1 MRPLRRGP
9 QPGSQRGS
17 RVGVA
22 GRIYLTGL
30 VCAALAAVVGI
41 SIERARFGPNDQNE
55 ALARVERSVRTEI
68 DSVASAL
75 NGIASAVAREPALFD
90 TAAADPAGSRPLLD
104 RADRA
109 LQGRTAGVFAVTA
122 YRPSGAWPLA
132 WSGVPSEIGVDR
144 IAGPETY
151 FVARGP
157 LGLRLIYIKPVLDP
171 VSGHRVGV
179 IAAERLV
186 SSSRGIRT
194 AAPEEGVLSLPTLVP
209 VTVRPHDPGA
219 SVPGFVI
226 QSPLGQ
232 PLLVARVTPEA
243 IQETRARWRENISAI
258 VLGILALTLIV
269 ALPPL
274 LRWRGA
280 FPALNDHLKAMGVI
294 LSLLAAA
301 RLLLWLAPTER
312 WTDQVFRLTALGP
325 GLRILLR
332 TPIDFLLTLATIAA
346 VVVLAFDLVERL
358 RRTIRHRLPPP
369 DSRSDWAMFAT
380 TQLGA
385 GAAVALLLVGYE
397 VLLGNA
403 ISATSVDALH
413 FSLHPLVSARLAFAV
428 GLLMAQAVV
437 FWAGIVFVV
446 LMTLPWR
453 APRSGGIALAGFAL
467 QALPVLA
474 ISIFPR
480 AIGAAPST
488 VPAMPTAF
496 AGLACLALAWG
507 MVWVR
512 PRYRH
517 ASQALRL
524 FAGALVLLIPAFVL
538 YPSVHHF
545 ADRGLR
551 RLVEEEYARQAK
563 DQRPELQAKLRNV
576 LQQID
581 ALDIPNLAAPAPAQA
596 AASNIAF
603 EMWANTNLALE
614 RLASSLELYDA
625 EGRPA
630 ARFTL
635 NLPDYVSTAQRW
647 REPSCDWEIFEE
659 ASLFG
664 SEERRLFHAGR
675 GICDANSDTPTGGS
689 IVVTV
694 MLDYETLPFITVR
707 NPYNELIRPADSL
720 PPEGSAGRTVQFVV
734 YGWGRG
740 SLYSS
745 SARAF
750 PLDDTL
756 LGLIAQ
762 SRRPFWTTMS
772 DGEREYSTYIQNDRV
787 GIYVIGFPV
796 VTRVDHLINLA
807 ELATLIGLTYVVLL
821 ALAWSV
827 SALGGTTAASGRALL
842 REVRASFYRKLFLA
856 FLAASVLPVMVLAL
870 ATRTFFELQLES
882 SVQSDAVRTAAV
894 AQRVIEEYVALQEL
908 DAGGSQP
915 SDDIMVW
922 LSRAIDQDVN
932 IYRGPMLRATSERD
946 LFDSGL
952 LPERTPSHV
961 YRAIEI
967 ERLSS
972 HVGQEVIGSVPHV
985 LAAAPVRLEEGRAI
999 LTVPLALRQQEVD
1012 RQIDTLD
1019 RRVLLAAVL
1028 FALLGAAI
1036 GYSMAERIGDPVN
1049 RLTRATRRIARG
1061 DFSARVAETSS
1072 DELRRLVADFN
1083 RMAADLERQRNELQ
1097 RTHRLE
1103 AWAEMARQ
1111 VAHEIKN
1118 PLTPIQL
1125 SSEHLMRVNKDKGE
1139 PLTPVLEECVTSILS
1154 QVKLLRQISAE
1165 FSSFASRPTPHPAPT
1180 SLAELI
1186 PPVVEPYIAG
1196 LAGHVRIDVDVPA
1209 SLPLVVVD
1217 RLLLARAITNMM
1229 ENALHAMPGGG
1240 TLTIKAAAGPALSEV
1255 DGPSTVRLS
1264 VADTGSGM
1272 DPEALRRIFEPYF
1285 STKAT
1290 GTGLGLTIAKRNV
1303 ELHGGRIQ
1311 AESTLGKGTTV
1322 TIELPVGEGS
1332 IDNRQTP
1339 NE

>member
-1 MRPLRRGP
+1 VSTSAVPRPLR
-9 QPGSQRGS
+9 
-17 RVGVA
+17 
-22 GRIYLTGL
+22 RIYLTGL
-30 VCAALAAVVGI
+30 VCAALAASVGI
-41 SIERARFGPNDQNE
+41 AVERARFGPNDETE
-55 ALARVERSVRTEI
+55 ALARVERSVRAEI
-68 DSVASAL
+68 DTLASAL
-75 NGIASAVAREPALFD
+75 NDIASSVAREPALFD
-90 TAAADPAGSRPLLD
+90 TAVADPAVARDLLD
-104 RADRA
+104 RADQA
-109 LQGRTAGVFAVTA
+109 LQGRAAGVFAVTA

-132 WSGVPSEIGVDR
+132 WSGVPSEIGVER
-144 IAGPETY
+144 IAGPETF
-151 FVARGP
+151 FVAHGP
-157 LGLRLIYIKPVLDP
+157 LGLRLIYVKPVLDP
-171 VSGHRVGV
+171 VSGNRVGV

-186 SSSRGIRT
+186 SSSHGIQT

-209 VTVRPHDPGA
+209 VTVRPHDPRA
-219 SVPGFVI
+219 AAPGFVI

-232 PLLVARVTPEA
+232 PLLIARVTPQV
-243 IQETRARWRENISAI
+243 IQDTRARWRGNISAV

-274 LRWRGA
+274 LRWREA
-280 FPALNDHLKAMGVI
+280 FPKLRDHLKAIGLI
-294 LSLLAAA
+294 LALLAAA
-301 RLLLWLAPTER
+301 RLLLWFAPTAR
-312 WTDQVFRLTALGP
+312 WTDQVFRPATLGP
-325 GLRILLR
+325 ALRTLLR
-332 TPIDFLLTLATIAA
+332 TPTDFLLTMATIAA

-358 RRTIRHRLPPP
+358 RRTLRRRLPPP
-369 DSRSDWAMFAT
+369 ESRHDWSIFGI

-413 FSLHPLVSARLAFAV
+413 FSLHPLVSARLAFAL
-428 GLLMAQAVV
+428 GLLLAQAVV
-437 FWAGIVFVV
+437 FWSGIVIVMM
-446 LMTLPWR
+446 MTLPWR
-453 APRSGGIALAGFAL
+453 APRSGGIALAAFAL
-467 QALPVLA
+467 RTLPVLA

-480 AIGAAPST
+480 VIGAAPST
-488 VPAMPTAF
+488 VPAVATAF

-517 ASQALRL
+517 ASQTLRL
-524 FAGALVLLIPAFVL
+524 FAGALVLLIPAYVL

-563 DQRPELQAKLRNV
+563 DQRPELQAKLRTV

-581 ALDIPNLAAPAPAQA
+581 ALDIPNLAAPVPPQPGAP
-596 AASNIAF
+596 NPAF
-603 EMWANTNLALE
+603 EMWANTNLATE

-625 EGRPA
+625 TGQLAGR
-630 ARFTL
+630 RFAL
-635 NLPDYVSTAQRW
+635 NLPDYVSTAQTW

-659 ASLFG
+659 ASMFG

-675 GICDANSDTPTGGS
+675 GICEPNSDTPNGGS
-689 IVVTV
+689 IVVNV
-694 MLDYETLPFITVR
+694 MLDYETLPFITAR
-707 NPYNELIRPADSL
+707 NPYNELIGPADLL
-720 PPEGSAGRTVQFVV
+720 PPEGSAGRSVQFVV

-745 SARAF
+745 NTRAF
-750 PLDDTL
+750 PLNDTL
-756 LGLIAQ
+756 LDVIAQ

-772 DGEREYSTYIQNDRV
+772 DGEREYSTYIQNDRA

-796 VTRVDHLINLA
+796 VTRLDHLINLA
-807 ELATLIGLTYVVLL
+807 ELTTLVGLTYALLL
-821 ALAWSV
+821 ALSWSV

-882 SVQSDAVRTAAV
+882 SVQSDAVRVAAV
-894 AQRVIEEYVALQEL
+894 AQRVIEEYVALQER
-908 DAGGSQP
+908 DAGASP

-922 LSRAIDQDVN
+922 LSSAIDHDVN
-932 IYRGPMLRATSERD
+932 IYRGPTLYATSERD
-946 LFDSGL
+946 LFRSGV
-952 LPERTPSHV
+952 LPERTPGHV

-967 ERLSS
+967 DRLSS
-972 HVGQEVIGSVPHV
+972 HVGQEAIGAVPHM

-1186 PPVVEPYIAG
+1186 HSVVEPYLAG
-1196 LAGHVRIDVDVPA
+1196 LTGRVRIDVDVPA
-1209 SLPLVVVD
+1209 SLPMVLVD
-1217 RLLLARAITNMM
+1217 RVLLARAITNMM

-1240 TLTIKAAAGPALSEV
+1240 TLTIRAAAGP
-1255 DGPSTVRLS
+1255 STIRLS

-1303 ELHGGRIQ
+1303 ELQGGQILV
-1311 AESTLGKGTTV
+1311 ESSPGKGTTV
-1322 TIELPVGEGS
+1322 TIELPVGG
-1332 IDNRQTP
+1332 DR
-1339 NE
+1339 NEELKT

>member
-1 MRPLRRGP
+1 M
-9 QPGSQRGS
+9 
-17 RVGVA
+17 
-22 GRIYLTGL
+22 
-30 VCAALAAVVGI
+30 
-41 SIERARFGPNDQNE
+41 
-55 ALARVERSVRTEI
+55 
-68 DSVASAL
+68 
-75 NGIASAVAREPALFD
+75 
-90 TAAADPAGSRPLLD
+90 
-104 RADRA
+104 
-109 LQGRTAGVFAVTA
+109 
-122 YRPSGAWPLA
+122 
-132 WSGVPSEIGVDR
+132 
-144 IAGPETY
+144 
-151 FVARGP
+151 
-157 LGLRLIYIKPVLDP
+157 
-171 VSGHRVGV
+171 
-179 IAAERLV
+179 
-186 SSSRGIRT
+186 
-194 AAPEEGVLSLPTLVP
+194 LSLPTLVP
-209 VTVRPHDPGA
+209 VTVRPHDPRA
-219 SVPGFVI
+219 TAPGFIV

-232 PLLVARVTPEA
+232 PLLIARVTPQA
-243 IQETRARWRENISAI
+243 IQDTRARWRENISAV

-274 LRWRGA
+274 LRWREA
-280 FPALNDHLKAMGVI
+280 FPKLRDHLKAIGVI
-294 LSLLAAA
+294 LALLAAA
-301 RLLLWLAPTER
+301 RLLLWFAPTAR
-312 WTDQVFRLTALGP
+312 WTDQVFRPAALGP
-325 GLRILLR
+325 ALRTLLR
-332 TPIDFLLTLATIAA
+332 TPIDFLLTMATIAA

-358 RRTIRHRLPPP
+358 RRTLRHRLPPP
-369 DSRSDWAMFAT
+369 ESRHDWSIFGI

-413 FSLHPLVSARLAFAV
+413 FSLHPLVSARLAFAL
-428 GLLMAQAVV
+428 GLLLAQAVV
-437 FWAGIVFVV
+437 FWSGIVIVMM
-446 LMTLPWR
+446 MTLPWR
-453 APRSGGIALAGFAL
+453 APHSGGIALAAFAL

-480 AIGAAPST
+480 VIGAAPST
-488 VPAMPTAF
+488 VPAVPTAF

-524 FAGALVLLIPAFVL
+524 FAGALVLLIPAYVL

-551 RLVEEEYARQAK
+551 RLIEEEYARQAK

-581 ALDIPNLAAPAPAQA
+581 AMDIPNLAAPARAQA
-596 AASNIAF
+596 VASNPAF
-603 EMWANTNLALE
+603 EMWANTNLATE

-625 EGRPA
+625 GGGLA
-630 ARFTL
+630 ARFAL
-635 NLPDYVSTAQRW
+635 NLPDMSR
-647 REPSCDWEIFEE
+647 RHSNGIEPSCDWEIFEE

-689 IVVTV
+689 IVVNV
-694 MLDYETLPFITVR
+694 MLDYETLPFITAR

-720 PPEGSAGRTVQFVV
+720 PPEGSAGRSVQFVV

-745 SARAF
+745 STRAF

-756 LGLIAQ
+756 LGVIAQ
-762 SRRPFWTTMS
+762 SRQPFWTTMS
-772 DGEREYSTYIQNDRV
+772 DGERDYSSYIQNDRA

-796 VTRVDHLINLA
+796 VTRLDHLINLA
-807 ELATLIGLTYVVLL
+807 ELATLVGLTYVLLL
-821 ALAWSV
+821 ALSWSV

-882 SVQSDAVRTAAV
+882 SVQSDAVRIAAV
-894 AQRVIEEYVALQEL
+894 AQRVIEEYVALQER
-908 DAGGSQP
+908 DAGASP

-922 LSRAIDQDVN
+922 LSSAIDQDVN
-932 IYRGPMLRATSERD
+932 IYRGPTLRATSERD

-952 LPERTPSHV
+952 LPERTPGHV

-967 ERLSS
+967 DRLSS
-972 HVGQEVIGSVPHV
+972 HVGQEVIGAIPHM

-1186 PPVVEPYIAG
+1186 HSVVEPYLAG
-1196 LAGHVRIDVDVPA
+1196 LAGRVRIDVDVPA
-1209 SLPLVVVD
+1209 SLPMVFVD
-1217 RLLLARAITNMM
+1217 RVLLARAITNMM

-1240 TLTIKAAAGPALSEV
+1240 TLTIRAAAGP
-1255 DGPSTVRLS
+1255 STIRLS

-1303 ELHGGRIQ
+1303 ELQGGQIHV
-1311 AESTLGKGTTV
+1311 ESSPGKGTTV
-1322 TIELPVGEGS
+1322 TIELPVGG
-1332 IDNRQTP
+1332 RQ
-1339 NE
+1339 

>member
-1 MRPLRRGP
+1 MNPAPVARRLR
-9 QPGSQRGS
+9 
-17 RVGVA
+17 
-22 GRIYLTGL
+22 RIYLTGL
-30 VCAALAAVVGI
+30 MCAALAAIAGI
-41 SIERARFGPNDQNE
+41 SIERARFGPNNQDD
-55 ALARVERSVRTEI
+55 ALARVERSVRAEI
-68 DSVASAL
+68 DAVATAL
-75 NGIASAVAREPALFD
+75 NEIATTIAREPALFD
-90 TAAADPAGSRPLLD
+90 TAAADPAGARPLLD
-104 RADRA
+104 RADLA

-122 YRPSGAWPLA
+122 YRPSGAPLA
-132 WSGVPSEIGVDR
+132 WSGVPSEIGGER
-144 IAGPETY
+144 IAGPETF

-171 VSGHRVGV
+171 VSGHRAGV

-194 AAPEEGVLSLPTLVP
+194 GAPEEGILSLPTLVP
-209 VTVRPHDPGA
+209 VSVQPHEQHTNA
-219 SVPGFVI
+219 PGFVI

-232 PLLVARVTPEA
+232 PLLVARATPDA
-243 IQETRARWRENISAI
+243 IQETRARWRGNISAV
-258 VLGILALTLIV
+258 VLAILALTLIV
-269 ALPPL
+269 AMPPL
-274 LRWRGA
+274 LRWRES
-280 FPALNDHLKAMGVI
+280 FPQLRQHLKAAGLI
-294 LSLLAAA
+294 LGLVMAA
-301 RLLLWLAPTER
+301 RVFMWFAPTYR
-312 WTDQVFRLTALGP
+312 WTDQVFRTTALGP
-325 GLRILLR
+325 GLRTLLR
-332 TPIDFLLTLATIAA
+332 TPVDFLLTMAMIAA

-358 RRTIRHRLPPP
+358 RRTLRHRLPPP
-369 DSRSDWAMFAT
+369 ESRADWITFAV

-385 GAAVALLLVGYE
+385 GVAVALLLVGYE

-403 ISATSVDALH
+403 IAATSVDALH
-413 FSLHPLVSARLAFAV
+413 FSLHPLVSARLAFAL
-428 GLLMAQAVV
+428 GLILAEAVV
-437 FWAGIVFVV
+437 FWAGIVIVV

-453 APRSGGIALAGFAL
+453 VPRGGGIALAAFAL
-467 QALPVLA
+467 QAAPVLV

-488 VPAMPTAF
+488 VPALPTAF

-507 MVWVR
+507 MVWAR

-517 ASQALRL
+517 ASQALRV
-524 FAGALVLLIPAFVL
+524 FIGALVLLIPAFVL
-538 YPSVHHF
+538 YASVHHF

-551 RLVEEEYARQAK
+551 RLIEEEYARQAK
-563 DQRPELQAKLRNV
+563 DQRPELQAKLRTV

-581 ALDIPNLAAPAPAQA
+581 ALDVPNLSVPVAATQTAAPD
-596 AASNIAF
+596 IAF
-603 EMWANTNLALE
+603 AMWSRTNLATE
-614 RLASSLELYDA
+614 RLASSLELYSPDGLLVSG
-625 EGRPA
+625 GRFA
-630 ARFTL
+630 L
-635 NLPDYVSTAQRW
+635 NLPDYVSTTRW
-647 REPSCDWEIFEE
+647 QEPSCDWEIFEE

-675 GICDANSDTPTGGS
+675 GICEGNSDTPTGGS
-689 IVVTV
+689 IVVNV
-694 MLDYETLPFITVR
+694 MLDYETLPFITAR
-707 NPYNELIRPADSL
+707 NPYNELIRPADTL
-720 PPEGSAGRTVQFVV
+720 PPEGSAGRSVQFVV

-740 SLYSS
+740 SLFSS
-745 SARAF
+745 NTRAF

-756 LGLIAQ
+756 LGVIAQ

-772 DGEREYSTYIQNDRV
+772 DGERNFSTYIQNDRV
-787 GIYVIGFPV
+787 GIYVIGYPV
-796 VTRVDHLINLA
+796 VTRLDHLINLA
-807 ELATLIGLTYVVLL
+807 ELATLVGLTYVMLL
-821 ALAWSV
+821 TLAWSM
-827 SALGGTTAASGRALL
+827 SALGGTTASSGRALL

-882 SVQSDAVRTAAV
+882 SVQSDAVRVAAV
-894 AQRVIEEYVALQEL
+894 AQRVIEEYVALQERE
-908 DAGGSQP
+908 AGPSP

-932 IYRGPMLRATSERD
+932 IYQGAALRATSERD

-952 LPERTPSHV
+952 LPERTPGHV

-967 ERLSS
+967 ERLPS

-985 LAAAPVRLEEGRAI
+985 LAAAPVRLEQGRAI

-1028 FALLGAAI
+1028 FALLGAGI
-1036 GYSMAERIGDPVN
+1036 GYYMAERIGDPVN

-1083 RMAADLERQRNELQ
+1083 HMAADLERQRNELQ

-1125 SSEHLMRVNKDKGE
+1125 SSEHLMRVHKDKGE

-1186 PPVVEPYIAG
+1186 PTVVEPYITG
-1196 LAGHVRIDVDVPA
+1196 LAGRVTINVDVPA
-1209 SLPLVVVD
+1209 SLPAVIVD
-1217 RLLLARAITNMM
+1217 RVLLARAITNMM

-1240 TLTIKAAAGPALSEV
+1240 TLTIRADAI
-1255 DGPSTVRLS
+1255 PSRVRLS
-1264 VADTGSGM
+1264 VADTGTGM

-1303 ELHGGRIQ
+1303 ELNGGTIQ
-1311 AESTLGKGTTV
+1311 VQSAQGKGTTV
-1322 TIELPVGEGS
+1322 VIELP
-1332 IDNRQTP
+1332 I
-1339 NE
+1339 

>member
-1 MRPLRRGP
+1 MTTASVARPLR
-9 QPGSQRGS
+9 
-17 RVGVA
+17 
-22 GRIYLTGL
+22 RIYLTGL
-30 VCAALAAVVGI
+30 VCAALAAIAGI
-41 SIERARFGPNDQNE
+41 SMERARLGPDDQDE
-55 ALARVERSVRTEI
+55 ALARVEQSVRAEI
-68 DSVASAL
+68 GAVASAL
-75 NGIASAVAREPALFD
+75 ADIATSVAREPALFD
-90 TAAADPAGSRPLLD
+90 TAAADPAGARELLD
-104 RADRA
+104 RADQA
-109 LQGRTAGVFAVTA
+109 LFGRTAGVFAVTA
-122 YRPSGAWPLA
+122 YRPSGTPLA
-132 WSGVPSEIGVDR
+132 WSGVPSEISVER
-144 IAGPETY
+144 IGGREAY
-151 FVARGP
+151 FVAHGP

-209 VTVRPHDPGA
+209 VTVRPHDPRTTA
-219 SVPGFVI
+219 PGFVI

-243 IQETRARWRENISAI
+243 IQDTRARWRGNISAI
-258 VLGILALTLIV
+258 VLAILALTLVV
-269 ALPPL
+269 AMPPL
-274 LRWRGA
+274 LRWRES
-280 FPALNDHLKAMGVI
+280 FPKLREHLKAIGLI
-294 LSLLAAA
+294 LGLLVVA
-301 RLLLWLAPTER
+301 RLLLWFAPTSR
-312 WTDQVFRLTALGP
+312 WTDQVFRTTALGP
-325 GLRILLR
+325 GLRTLLR
-332 TPIDFLLTLATIAA
+332 TPVDFLLTMATIAA

-358 RRTIRHRLPPP
+358 RRTLRHRLPPP
-369 DSRSDWAMFAT
+369 ASRQDWTIFAI
-380 TQLGA
+380 TQIGA

-403 ISATSVDALH
+403 IAATSVDALH
-413 FSLHPLVSARLAFAV
+413 FSLHPLISARLAFAL
-428 GLLMAQAVV
+428 GLILAQAVV
-437 FWAGIVFVV
+437 FWAGIVIVV

-453 APRSGGIALAGFAL
+453 TPRTGAIALAGFAL

-474 ISIFPR
+474 ISIYPR

-488 VPAMPTAF
+488 VPAVPTAF
-496 AGLACLALAWG
+496 AGVACLALAWG
-507 MVWVR
+507 MVWAR

-524 FAGALVLLIPAFVL
+524 FTGALVLLIPAFVL

-551 RLVEEEYARQAK
+551 RLIEEEYARQAK

-581 ALDIPNLAAPAPAQA
+581 ALDIPDLSAPARAQPDS
-596 AASNIAF
+596 SNIAF
-603 EMWANTNLALE
+603 DMWANTNLATE

-625 EGRPA
+625 EGRLA
-630 ARFTL
+630 GRRFAL
-635 NLPDYVSTAQRW
+635 NLPDYVSTEQRW

-675 GICDANSDTPTGGS
+675 GICEAGSDTPTGGS
-689 IVVTV
+689 IVVNV
-694 MLDYETLPFITVR
+694 MLDYETLPFITPR
-707 NPYNELIRPADSL
+707 NPYNELIRPADTL
-720 PPEGSAGRTVQFVV
+720 PPEGSVGRSVQFVM

-745 SARAF
+745 NARAF
-750 PLDDTL
+750 PFDDTL
-756 LGLIAQ
+756 LDLIAQ

-787 GIYVIGFPV
+787 GIYVIGYPV
-796 VTRVDHLINLA
+796 VTRLDHLINLA
-807 ELATLIGLTYVVLL
+807 ELTTLVGLTYVVLL
-821 ALAWSV
+821 TLAWSV

-882 SVQSDAVRTAAV
+882 SVQSDAVRIAAV
-894 AQRVIEEYVALQEL
+894 AQRVIEEYVALQERE
-908 DAGGSQP
+908 AGGPSP

-932 IYRGPMLRATSERD
+932 IYRGPALRATSERD

-952 LPERTPSHV
+952 LPERTPGHV

-972 HVGQEVIGSVPHV
+972 HVGQEVIGEVPHV

-1036 GYSMAERIGDPVN
+1036 GYYMAERIGDPVN

-1083 RMAADLERQRNELQ
+1083 HMAADLERQRKELQ

-1165 FSSFASRPTPHPAPT
+1165 FSSFASRPTPHPAPA

-1186 PPVVEPYIAG
+1186 PSVVEPYITG
-1196 LAGHVRIDVDVPA
+1196 LAGRVTIDVDVPA
-1209 SLPLVVVD
+1209 SLPMVVVD

-1229 ENALHAMPGGG
+1229 ENALHAMPGRG
-1240 TLTIKAAAGPALSEV
+1240 TLTIKAEA
-1255 DGPSTVRLS
+1255 GPSTIRLS
-1264 VADTGSGM
+1264 VADTGTGM

-1303 ELHGGRIQ
+1303 ELNGGQIYVQ
-1311 AESTLGKGTTV
+1311 SSLGKGTTV
-1322 TIELPVGEGS
+1322 TIELPVSEGS
-1332 IDNRQTP
+1332 
-1339 NE
+1339 NEKRKT

>member
-1 MRPLRRGP
+1 VARPLRR
-9 QPGSQRGS
+9 
-17 RVGVA
+17 
-22 GRIYLTGL
+22 IFLTGL
-30 VCAALAAVVGI
+30 VCAALAAAAGI
-41 SIERARFGPNDQNE
+41 AIERTRLGPDDPAEATAR
-55 ALARVERSVRTEI
+55 AERSARAEI
-68 DSVASAL
+68 DGVASAL
-75 NGIASAVAREPALFD
+75 NDITASVAREPALFD
-90 TAAADPAGSRPLLD
+90 TAAADPAGARPLLD
-104 RADRA
+104 RADQA
-109 LQGRTAGVFAVTA
+109 LQARTAGVFAVTA
-122 YRPSGAWPLA
+122 YRPSGTPLA
-132 WSGVPSEIGVDR
+132 WSGVPSEIGIER
-144 IAGPETY
+144 IAGPETF
-151 FVARGP
+151 FVEHGP

-171 VSGHRVGV
+171 VSGHRLGV
-179 IAAERLV
+179 VASERLI

-194 AAPEEGVLSLPTLVP
+194 VTPEEGTLSLPTLVP
-209 VTVRPHDPGA
+209 VTVRPHDAGA
-219 SVPGFVI
+219 SENGFVI

-232 PLLVARVTPEA
+232 PLLVARVTAEA
-243 IQETRARWRENISAI
+243 IHEMRARWRGDVSAL
-258 VLGILALTLIV
+258 VLGILALTLII

-274 LRWRGA
+274 LRWRAA
-280 FPALNDHLKAMGVI
+280 FPELNEHLSAAGLI
-294 LSLLAAA
+294 LAIIIAA
-301 RLLLWLAPTER
+301 RVVLWFAPTVR
-312 WTDQVFRLTALGP
+312 WTDQVFRTNVLGP
-325 GLRILLR
+325 GLRALLR
-332 TPIDFLLTLATIAA
+332 TPVDFLLTMAAAAA
-346 VVVLAFDLVERL
+346 VVALAFDLVDRL
-358 RRTIRHRLPPP
+358 RRTIRRRLPTPEN
-369 DSRSDWAMFAT
+369 RREWAIFAA

-385 GAAVALLLVGYE
+385 GTVVALLLVGYE

-413 FSLHPLVSARLAFAV
+413 FSLHPLASARLAFAV
-428 GLLMAQAVV
+428 GLVLAQSVV
-437 FWAGIVFVV
+437 FWSGIVAVV

-453 APRSGGIALAGFAL
+453 IPHAGGGAVAGFAL

-480 AIGAAPST
+480 GIGAAPST
-488 VPAMPTAF
+488 VPALPTAF
-496 AGLACLALAWG
+496 AGLACLSLAWA
-507 MVWVR
+507 MAWAR

-524 FAGALVLLIPAFVL
+524 FTGALVLLIPAFVL

-551 RLVEEEYARQAK
+551 RLIEEEYARQAK
-563 DQRPELQAKLRNV
+563 DQRPELHAKLQTV

-581 ALDIPNLAAPAPAQA
+581 ALETPHLTVPARTQPG
-596 AASNIAF
+596 ASNPAF
-603 EMWANTNLALE
+603 ELWAKTNLATE

-625 EGRPA
+625 AGRLEGR
-630 ARFTL
+630 RFAL
-635 NLPDYVSTAQRW
+635 NLPDYVSTAQTW

-675 GICDANSDTPTGGS
+675 GICAANSDTPTGGS
-689 IVVTV
+689 IVVNV
-694 MLDYETLPFITVR
+694 MLDYETLPFIAPR
-707 NPYNELIRPADSL
+707 NPYNELIRPADTL
-720 PPEGSAGRTVQFVV
+720 PPEGAAGRSVQFVV

-745 SARAF
+745 NARTF

-756 LGLIAQ
+756 LGVIAQ

-772 DGEREYSTYIQNDRV
+772 DGERDYSTYIQNDRA

-807 ELATLIGLTYVVLL
+807 ELTTLVGLTYVVLL
-821 ALAWSV
+821 MLAWLA
-827 SALGGTTAASGRALL
+827 SALGGTGAASGRALL

-882 SVQSDAVRTAAV
+882 SVQSDAVRVAAV
-894 AQRVIEEYVALQEL
+894 AQRVIEEYVALQER
-908 DAGGSQP
+908 DAGASP

-932 IYRGPMLRATSERD
+932 IYRGPALRATSERD

-952 LPERTPSHV
+952 LPERTPGHV

-967 ERLSS
+967 DRLSS
-972 HVGQEVIGSVPHV
+972 HVGQEIIGSVPHV

-1028 FALLGAAI
+1028 FALLGAGI
-1036 GYSMAERIGDPVN
+1036 GYYMAERIGDPVS

-1083 RMAADLERQRNELQ
+1083 RMAGDLERQRNELQ

-1165 FSSFASRPTPHPAPT
+1165 FSSFASRPTPHPTPT

-1186 PPVVEPYIAG
+1186 PSVVEPYITG
-1196 LAGHVRIDVDVPA
+1196 LAGRVTIGVDVPA
-1209 SLPLVVVD
+1209 SLPMVVVD
-1217 RLLLARAITNMM
+1217 RVLLARAITNMM

-1240 TLTIKAAAGPALSEV
+1240 TLTIRAEGR
-1255 DGPSTVRLS
+1255 PSSVRLS
-1264 VADTGSGM
+1264 VADTGTGM

-1303 ELHGGRIQ
+1303 ELNGGRIHVDS
-1311 AESTLGKGTTV
+1311 ALGRGTTV
-1322 TIELPVGEGS
+1322 TIELPVGES
-1332 IDNRQTP
+1332 SNAERKAK

>member
-1 MRPLRRGP
+1 VKTASVARPLRR
-9 QPGSQRGS
+9 
-17 RVGVA
+17 
-22 GRIYLTGL
+22 IFLTGL
-30 VCAALAAVVGI
+30 LCAAVAASAGI
-41 SIERARFGPNDQNE
+41 ALERARFGPDHPAE
-55 ALARVERSVRTEI
+55 AIARVERSVREAIEEVT
-68 DSVASAL
+68 SAL
-75 NGIASAVAREPALFD
+75 SDIAATVAREPALFD
-90 TAAADPAGSRPLLD
+90 TAAADPAGARPLLD
-104 RADRA
+104 RADQA

-122 YRPSGAWPLA
+122 YRPSGTPLA

-144 IAGPETY
+144 IAGPEAY

-157 LGLRLIYIKPVLDP
+157 LGLRLIYMKPVLDP
-171 VSGHRVGV
+171 VSGHRIGV
-179 IAAERLV
+179 IAAERLI
-186 SSSRGIRT
+186 SSFRGIRT
-194 AAPEEGVLSLPTLVP
+194 EAPEPGLLSLPTFVP
-209 VTVRPHDPGA
+209 VSVAPHDAEA
-219 SVPGFVI
+219 SAAGFAI

-232 PLLVARVTPEA
+232 PLLVARVTAES
-243 IQETRARWRENISAI
+243 IQETRARWRGNVSAI
-258 VLGILALTLIV
+258 VLGILALTLII
-269 ALPPL
+269 AIPPL
-274 LRWRGA
+274 LRWRGS
-280 FPALNDHLKAMGVI
+280 FPQLKDHLKAAGVI
-294 LSLLAAA
+294 LAMIIAA
-301 RLLLWLAPTER
+301 RVVLWFAPTAR
-312 WTDQVFRLTALGP
+312 WTDQVFRTTALGSA
-325 GLRILLR
+325 LRALLR
-332 TPIDFLLTLATIAA
+332 TPIDFLLTMAAAAA
-346 VVVLAFDLVERL
+346 VVALAFDLADRL
-358 RRTIRHRLPPP
+358 RRTVRHRLPPP
-369 DSRSDWAMFAT
+369 EDRQEWVMFAV
-380 TQLGA
+380 TQVCA

-413 FSLHPLVSARLAFAV
+413 FSLHPLATARLAFAL
-428 GLLMAQAVV
+428 GLLLAQAVV
-437 FWAGIVFVV
+437 FWAGIVVV
-446 LMTLPWR
+446 VVMTLPWR
-453 APRSGGIALAGFAL
+453 APRSGGIAVAAFAF
-467 QALPVLA
+467 QALPVLI

-488 VPAMPTAF
+488 VPALPTVF
-496 AGLACLALAWG
+496 AGLACLTLAWG

-551 RLVEEEYARQAK
+551 RLIEEEYARQAK
-563 DQRPELQAKLRNV
+563 DQRPELHAKLQSV

-581 ALDIPNLAAPAPAQA
+581 ALDIPRLTAPGRAQPAGTNLAFA
-596 AASNIAF
+596 
-603 EMWANTNLALE
+603 MWGNTNLATE
-614 RLASSLELYDA
+614 RLASSLELYDGS
-625 EGRPA
+625 GRLA
-630 ARFTL
+630 WRFAL
-635 NLPDYVSTAQRW
+635 NLPDFVSTAQQW

-675 GICDANSDTPTGGS
+675 GICEPNSDTPTGGS
-689 IVVTV
+689 IVVNV

-707 NPYNELIRPADSL
+707 NPYNELIRPADTL
-720 PPEGSAGRTVQFVV
+720 PPEGSAGRSVQFVV

-745 SARAF
+745 TDRAF
-750 PLDDTL
+750 PLDESL
-756 LGLIAQ
+756 LGVIAQ

-772 DGEREYSTYIQNDRV
+772 DGERDYSTYIQNDRV

-796 VTRVDHLINLA
+796 VTRLDHLINLA
-807 ELATLIGLTYVVLL
+807 ELTTLVGLTYVILL
-821 ALAWSV
+821 TLAWSV

-882 SVQSDAVRTAAV
+882 SVQSDAVRVAAV
-894 AQRVIEEYVALQEL
+894 AQRVIEEYVALQER
-908 DAGGSQP
+908 DAAESP

-932 IYRGPMLRATSERD
+932 IYRGPTLRATSERD
-946 LFDSGL
+946 LFDSDL
-952 LPERTPSHV
+952 LPERTPGHV

-967 ERLSS
+967 DRLAS
-972 HVGQEVIGSVPHV
+972 HVGQEIIGSVPHV

-1036 GYSMAERIGDPVN
+1036 GYYMAERIGDPVN

-1061 DFSARVAETSS
+1061 DFGARVAETSS

-1083 RMAADLERQRNELQ
+1083 QMAADLERQRNELQ

-1125 SSEHLMRVNKDKGE
+1125 SSEHLMRVNKDRGE
-1139 PLTPVLEECVTSILS
+1139 PLTPVLEDCVTSILS

-1165 FSSFASRPTPHPAPT
+1165 FSSFASRPTPHPAPA

-1186 PPVVEPYIAG
+1186 PSVVEPYITG
-1196 LAGHVRIDVDVPA
+1196 LAGRVTIDVDVPA
-1209 SLPLVVVD
+1209 TLPTVVVD
-1217 RLLLARAITNMM
+1217 RVLLARAITNMI

-1240 TLTIKAAAGPALSEV
+1240 TLTIKAVGL
-1255 DGPSTVRLS
+1255 PSSIRLS
-1264 VADTGSGM
+1264 VADTGTGM

-1303 ELHGGRIQ
+1303 ELNGGQIHVQ
-1311 AESTLGKGTTV
+1311 SSPGKGTTV
-1322 TIELPVGEGS
+1322 TIELPVG
-1332 IDNRQTP
+1332 QP
-1339 NE
+1339 

>member
-1 MRPLRRGP
+1 MSTTIIARPLRRGP
-9 QPGSQRGS
+9 QRGS

-22 GRIYLTGL
+22 GRIYLVGL
-30 VCAALAAVVGI
+30 LCASVAALIGI
-41 SIERARFGPNDQNE
+41 SIERARFGPNDSDE
-55 ALARVERSVRTEI
+55 AMARIQRSTAAEI
-68 DSVASAL
+68 SGVASAL
-75 NGIASAVAREPALFD
+75 NDIALSVGRDPGLFD
-90 TAAADPAGSRPLLD
+90 TAAADAAGARPLID
-104 RADRA
+104 RADQA
-109 LQGRTAGVFAVTA
+109 LVGRTPGVFAVTA
-122 YRPSGAWPLA
+122 YRPSGTPLA
-132 WSGVPSEIGVDR
+132 WSGVPSEIEAQR
-144 IAGPETY
+144 IASPETY
-151 FVARGP
+151 FVAPGP

-171 VSGHRVGV
+171 VSGHRIGV

-186 SSSRGIRT
+186 SIARGIRS
-194 AAPEEGVLSLPTLVP
+194 AAPEEGTLSLPTLVP
-209 VTVRPHDPGA
+209 VTVRPYDA
-219 SVPGFVI
+219 RTNAPGFVI
-226 QSPLGQ
+226 PSPLGQ
-232 PLLVARVTPEA
+232 PLLVAHVTPAA
-243 IQETRARWRENISAI
+243 IQETRARWRANISAI

-269 ALPPL
+269 SIPPL
-274 LRWRGA
+274 LRWREA
-280 FPALNDHLKAMGVI
+280 FPTLQDQLKVVGII
-294 LSLLAAA
+294 LVLLGIT
-301 RLLLWLAPTER
+301 RLLLWFAPTAR
-312 WTDQVFRLTALGP
+312 WTDQVFRLATLGP
-325 GLRILLR
+325 GLRTLLR

-346 VVVLAFDLVERL
+346 VVMLAFDLVERL
-358 RRTIRHRLPPP
+358 RRAIRHRRPPP
-369 DSRSDWAMFAT
+369 ETRAEWTVFVV
-380 TQLGA
+380 TQLVA
-385 GAAVALLLVGYE
+385 GSAVALLLVGYE

-413 FSLHPLVSARLAFAV
+413 FSLHPLVSARLAFAL
-428 GLLMAQAVV
+428 GLLLAQAVV
-437 FWAGIVFVV
+437 FWAGIAIVV
-446 LMTLPWR
+446 LISSPWR
-453 APRSGGIALAGFAL
+453 VSRGNSVAFARFAL
-467 QALPVLA
+467 QALPVLV

-488 VPAMPTAF
+488 VPPGPTAF

-524 FAGALVLLIPAFVL
+524 FAGALVLLIPAYVL

-551 RLVEEEYARQAK
+551 RLIEEEYARQAK

-581 ALDIPNLAAPAPAQA
+581 ALETPNLSAALPAQEP
-596 AASNIAF
+596 STIAF
-603 EMWANTNLALE
+603 EMWRNTNLATE

-625 EGRPA
+625 RGQLGGR
-630 ARFTL
+630 RFAL
-635 NLPDYVSTAQRW
+635 NLPDYVSTAQMW

-675 GICDANSDTPTGGS
+675 GVCEPGSDTPTGGS
-689 IVVTV
+689 IVVNV
-694 MLDYETLPFITVR
+694 MLDYETLPFITAR

-720 PPEGSAGRTVQFVV
+720 PTEGSAGRSVQFVV

-745 SARAF
+745 SNRAF

-756 LGLIAQ
+756 LGIVAQ
-762 SRRPFWTTMS
+762 SRRPFWTTMN
-772 DGEREYSTYIQNDRV
+772 DGEREYATYIQNDRV

-796 VTRVDHLINLA
+796 VTRLDHLINLA
-807 ELATLIGLTYVVLL
+807 ELATLVGLTYVALL
-821 ALAWSV
+821 ALAWFL
-827 SALGGTTAASGRALL
+827 SALGGTTATSGRALL

-882 SVQSDAVRTAAV
+882 SVQSDAVRVAAV
-894 AQRVIEEYVALQEL
+894 AQRVIEEYVALQDR
-908 DAGGSQP
+908 DASGSP

-932 IYRGPMLRATSERD
+932 IYRGATLLATSERD
-946 LFDSGL
+946 LFDSRV
-952 LPERTPSHV
+952 LPERTPGHV

-967 ERLSS
+967 DRLSS
-972 HVGQEVIGSVPHV
+972 HVGQEAIGSVPHV
-985 LAAAPVRLEEGRAI
+985 LAAAPVRLEDGRAI

-1083 RMAADLERQRNELQ
+1083 HMAADLERQRNELQ

-1103 AWAEMARQ
+1103 AWGEMARQ

-1125 SSEHLMRVNKDKGE
+1125 SSEHLMRVHKDKGE
-1139 PLTPVLEECVTSILS
+1139 PLSPVLEECVTSILS

-1186 PPVVEPYIAG
+1186 PTVVEPYITG
-1196 LAGHVRIDVDVPA
+1196 LAGRVRIDVDVPA
-1209 SLPLVVVD
+1209 SLPIVVVD
-1217 RLLLARAITNMM
+1217 RTLLARAITNMM

-1240 TLTIKAAAGPALSEV
+1240 TLTIKAGELE
-1255 DGPSTVRLS
+1255 STVRLS
-1264 VADTGSGM
+1264 VADTGTGM

-1303 ELHGGRIQ
+1303 ELQGGRIRV
-1311 AESTLGKGTTV
+1311 ESSLGKGTTV
-1322 TIELPVGEGS
+1322 TIELPVGE
-1332 IDNRQTP
+1332 DR
-1339 NE
+1339 NEERRT

>member
-1 MRPLRRGP
+1 MSRAPVARPLR
-9 QPGSQRGS
+9 
-17 RVGVA
+17 
-22 GRIYLTGL
+22 RIYLTGL

-41 SIERARFGPNDQNE
+41 TIERTRFGPDDQNE

-68 DSVASAL
+68 DVVAAAL
-75 NGIASAVAREPALFD
+75 NDIASSVAREPALFD
-90 TAAADPAGSRPLLD
+90 TAAIDPAGARPLLD

-132 WSGVPSEIGVDR
+132 WSGVPSEIGVER
-144 IAGPETY
+144 IAGPETF
-151 FVARGP
+151 FVERGP

-194 AAPEEGVLSLPTLVP
+194 VAPEEGILSLPTLVP
-209 VTVRPHDPGA
+209 TTVRPHDPLVA
-219 SVPGFVI
+219 AQGFVI

-243 IQETRARWRENISAI
+243 IAGTRARWRGNVSAV

-269 ALPPL
+269 AMPPL
-274 LRWRGA
+274 LRWRES
-280 FPALNDHLKAMGVI
+280 FPAWNGHLKSLGVI
-294 LSLLAAA
+294 LALLAAA
-301 RLLLWLAPTER
+301 RLLLWFAPTER
-312 WTDQVFRLTALGP
+312 WTDQVFRTTALGP
-325 GLRILLR
+325 GLRMLLR
-332 TPIDFLLTLATIAA
+332 TPTDFLLTMAAIATI
-346 VVVLAFDLVERL
+346 VVLTFDLVERL
-358 RRTIRHRLPPP
+358 RRTLRHRLPAPK
-369 DSRSDWAMFAT
+369 SRQEWAVFAGL
-380 TQLGA
+380 QLGA

-413 FSLHPLVSARLAFAV
+413 FSLHPLVSARLAFAL
-428 GLLMAQAVV
+428 GLLLAQSVI
-437 FWAGIVFVV
+437 FWTGIVVVV

-453 APRSGGIALAGFAL
+453 VSRSGGVALAGFAL

-480 AIGAAPST
+480 VIGAAPST
-488 VPAMPTAF
+488 VPALPTAF
-496 AGLACLALAWG
+496 AGLACLTLAWG

-524 FAGALVLLIPAFVL
+524 VAGALVLLIPAFVL

-563 DQRPELQAKLRNV
+563 DQRPELQGKLRDV

-581 ALDIPNLAAPAPAQA
+581 SLDIPNLAAAPRAQPTT
-596 AASNIAF
+596 SNIAF
-603 EMWANTNLALE
+603 DMWVNTNLATE

-625 EGRPA
+625 EGRLTSNFA
-630 ARFTL
+630 L
-635 NLPDYVSTAQRW
+635 NLPDLASTTRGW

-675 GICDANSDTPTGGS
+675 GICEQGSDIPSGGS
-689 IVVTV
+689 IVVNV
-694 MLDYETLPFITVR
+694 MLDYETLPFITPR
-707 NPYNELIRPADSL
+707 NPYNELIRPADSA
-720 PPEGSAGRTVQFVV
+720 PPEGSAGRSVQFVV

-745 SARAF
+745 NTRAL
-750 PLDDTL
+750 PLDDSL
-756 LGLIAQ
+756 LSLIAQ
-762 SRRPFWTTMS
+762 SRRPFWTMMS
-772 DGEREYSTYIQNDRV
+772 DGERDYSTYIQNDRV
-787 GIYVIGFPV
+787 GIYIIGFPV
-796 VTRVDHLINLA
+796 VTRIDHLINLA
-807 ELATLIGLTYVVLL
+807 ELTTLVGLTYAVLL
-821 ALAWSV
+821 AMAWMV

-882 SVQSDAVRTAAV
+882 SVQSDAVRIAAV
-894 AQRVIEEYVALQEL
+894 AQRVIEEYVALQERG
-908 DAGGSQP
+908 AGAAQP
-915 SDDIMVW
+915 TDDIMVW

-932 IYRGPMLRATSERD
+932 IYQGPTLRATSERD

-952 LPERTPSHV
+952 LPERTPGHV

-1186 PPVVEPYIAG
+1186 PTVVEPYITG
-1196 LAGHVRIDVDVPA
+1196 LVGRVTIDVDVPA
-1209 SLPLVVVD
+1209 SLPMVVID
-1217 RLLLARAITNMM
+1217 RVLLARAITNMI

-1240 TLTIKAAAGPALSEV
+1240 TLTIRAEARPALSKVE
-1255 DGPSTVRLS
+1255 GPSTIRLS
-1264 VADTGSGM
+1264 VADTGTGM

-1303 ELHGGRIQ
+1303 ELQGGQIYVDS
-1311 AESTLGKGTTV
+1311 APGKGTTV
-1322 TIELPVGEGS
+1322 TIELPVGE
-1332 IDNRQTP
+1332 
-1339 NE
+1339 

>member
-1 MRPLRRGP
+1 MTTAVVARPLRRGP
-9 QPGSQRGS
+9 QRGS

-22 GRIYLTGL
+22 GRIYLSGL
-30 VCAALAAVVGI
+30 LCAALAAIVGI
-41 SIERARFGPNDQNE
+41 SIERARFGPDDPNE
-55 ALARVERSVRTEI
+55 ARARVERSATAEI
-68 DSVASAL
+68 NAVAAALSDIALSVARGSA
-75 NGIASAVAREPALFD
+75 EFD
-90 TAAADPAGSRPLLD
+90 AAAVDPAAARPLFD
-104 RADRA
+104 RADQA
-109 LQGRTAGVFAVTA
+109 LIGRTAGVFAVTV
-122 YRPSGAWPLA
+122 YRPSGTPLA
-132 WSGVPSEIGVDR
+132 WSGVPSEIDNQQ
-144 IAGPETY
+144 IAGPET
-151 FVARGP
+151 FLVAPGP
-157 LGLRLIYIKPVLDP
+157 LGLRLLYIKPVMDP
-171 VSGHRVGV
+171 ATGHRIGV
-179 IAAERLV
+179 VAAERLV
-186 SSSRGIRT
+186 SSARGIRT

-209 VTVRPHDPGA
+209 VTVRPHDPRATQNG
-219 SVPGFVI
+219 SVI

-232 PLLVARVTPEA
+232 PLLVASVTPEA
-243 IQETRARWRENISAI
+243 IQETRARWRGNVSAT

-269 ALPPL
+269 SLPPL
-274 LRWRGA
+274 LRWREA
-280 FPALNDHLKAMGVI
+280 FPQLKDHLKAIGLI
-294 LSLLAAA
+294 LAMLAAA
-301 RLLLWLAPTER
+301 RLLLWFAPTER
-312 WTDQVFRLTALGP
+312 WTDQVFRLATLGP
-325 GLRILLR
+325 GLRTLLR
-332 TPIDFLLTLATIAA
+332 TPIDFLLTMATIAA

-358 RRTIRHRLPPP
+358 RRTVRHRLPPP
-369 DSRSDWAMFAT
+369 DLRHEWTVFAT

-413 FSLHPLVSARLAFAV
+413 FSLHPLVSARLAFAL
-428 GLLMAQAVV
+428 GLILAQAVV
-437 FWAGIVFVV
+437 FWSGIVIVV

-453 APRSGGIALAGFAL
+453 VSRNGGVALAGFAL

-474 ISIFPR
+474 ISLFPR

-507 MVWVR
+507 MLWAR

-517 ASQALRL
+517 ASQALRV

-551 RLVEEEYARQAK
+551 RLIEEEYARQAK

-581 ALDIPNLAAPAPAQA
+581 ALEIPNLSAPALIQREP
-596 AASNIAF
+596 SSIAF
-603 EMWANTNLALE
+603 EMWANTNLATE

-625 EGRPA
+625 KGSLGGR
-630 ARFTL
+630 RFAL
-635 NLPDYVSTAQRW
+635 NLPDYVSTAQSW

-675 GICDANSDTPTGGS
+675 GICEPGSDIPTGGS
-689 IVVTV
+689 IVVNV
-694 MLDYETLPFITVR
+694 MLDYETLPFITAR

-720 PPEGSAGRTVQFVV
+720 PPEGSAGRSVQFVV

-740 SLYSS
+740 ALFSS
-745 SARAF
+745 STRAF

-756 LGLIAQ
+756 LDVIAQ
-762 SRRPFWTTMS
+762 SRRPFWTTMN

-787 GIYVIGFPV
+787 GIYVIGYPV
-796 VTRVDHLINLA
+796 VTRLDHLINLA
-807 ELATLIGLTYVVLL
+807 ELATLVGLTYVTLL

-856 FLAASVLPVMVLAL
+856 FLAAAVLPVMVLAL

-882 SVQSDAVRTAAV
+882 SVQSDAVRVAAV
-894 AQRVIEEYVALQEL
+894 AQRVIEEYVALQDR
-908 DAGGSQP
+908 DATASP

-932 IYRGPMLRATSERD
+932 IYKGPSLLATSERD
-946 LFDSGL
+946 LFDSRV
-952 LPERTPSHV
+952 LPERTPGHV

-967 ERLSS
+967 ERLAS

-985 LAAAPVRLEEGRAI
+985 LAAAPVRLEEGRAV

-1083 RMAADLERQRNELQ
+1083 HMAADLERQRNELQ

-1125 SSEHLMRVNKDKGE
+1125 SSEHLMRVHKDKGE
-1139 PLTPVLEECVTSILS
+1139 PLSPVLEECVTSILS

-1186 PPVVEPYIAG
+1186 PSVVEPYITG
-1196 LAGHVRIDVDVPA
+1196 LAGRVRIDVDVPA
-1209 SLPLVVVD
+1209 SLPTIVVD
-1217 RLLLARAITNMM
+1217 RVLLARAITNMM

-1240 TLTIKAAAGPALSEV
+1240 TLTIKAEVAPALSGVE
-1255 DGPSTVRLS
+1255 GSTIRLS

-1303 ELHGGRIQ
+1303 ELQGGTIHVHS
-1311 AESTLGKGTTV
+1311 ELGKGTTV
-1322 TIELPVGEGS
+1322 VIELP
-1332 IDNRQTP
+1332 I
-1339 NE
+1339 